1 MTTKSLNPLDASWL
15 LVESRETPM
24 HVGGLAIFQLPDDAP
39 EDFFLD
45 LMAEFRGTNSFAAPW
60 NQKLRQMSI
69 KGLMPTWESTDEVD
83 LEHHVRHAALP
94 QPGGEREL
102 GQLIA
107 RLHSQPLDL
116 TRPPWEFS
124 LIEGL
129 EHRRFAFYTK
139 MHHSLIDGIS
149 GMKMLVRSMSTD
161 RVESRR
167 LPAFW
172 SIGASSKA
180 KGKLKR
186 KLSKSTPAAAPT
198 TAHAVAEAW
207 GLIREQVTSVPGV
220 VRAFG
225 SMLGG
230 IAGKKDKMM
239 VPFDTP
245 SSIFNGRIKGQRRF
259 ATQIYAIERLRNLA
273 HAAGATLNDV
283 VLAICGGALRRFLL
297 ELDALPEKPLTTGIP
312 VSVRPKDDEGT
323 GNAITFIIATLA
335 TDVDDPLERL
345 HAITASTRLA
355 KNHVQSLPRQAMTQY
370 TMVLMAP
377 YIMGLV
383 TGVGGR
389 MRPMFN
395 ITISNVPGPE
405 DEMYFRGAKM
415 EATYPVSLVSHG
427 QALNITCQSYGGKLA
442 FGFTGCRDTLPHMQR
457 IATYTGEALAELE
470 AALVAASAKPV
481 KAPRRKLVRST
492 SSSTKPR
499 AAAKAKPPAKTSTA
513 RSSTKAG
520 TKSALK
526 AKPSAA
532 KRSSSAAAKS
542 TRSTSAAPV
551 KTESTGAGSKIA
563 ELTSA
568 RANPAAKPTAK
579 PRPATTAAKSTGPAK
594 ARSAVSARSSA
605 KAASAKPKAAV
616 KPKAAAKPKTA
627 TKPRAAAK
635 PKTAAKPKA
644 AVAAKT
650 GASKTK
656 AAPRQRKVA
665 TLKPVSR

>member
-69 KGLMPTWESTDEVD
+69 KGLMPAWESTDEVD

-129 EHRRFAFYTK
+129 ENRRFAFYTK

-161 RVESRR
+161 REESRR

-172 SIGASSKA
+172 SIGAGGKA

-186 KLSKSTPAAAPT
+186 KLSKSPPAAAPT

-230 IAGKKDKMM
+230 IVAKKDKMM

-259 ATQIYAIERLRNLA
+259 ATQIYAIDRLRNLA
-273 HAAGATLNDV
+273 HGAGATLNDV
-283 VLAICGGALRRFLL
+283 VLAICSGALRRFLL
-297 ELDALPEKPLTTGIP
+297 ELDALPEKSLTTGIP

-323 GNAITFIIATLA
+323 GNAITFIISTLA

-355 KNHVQSLPRQAMTQY
+355 KDHVQSLPRQAMTQY

-377 YIMGLV
+377 YMMSLV

-405 DEMYFRGAKM
+405 EELYFRGAKM

-457 IATYTGEALAELE
+457 IATYTGEALDELE
-470 AALVAASAKPV
+470 EALAAAAAKPV
-481 KAPRRKLVRST
+481 KAPRRKLARST
-492 SSSTKPR
+492 SSTTKPR
-499 AAAKAKPPAKTSTA
+499 AAAKAKSPAKTSTV
-513 RSSTKAG
+513 RSSTKTVA
-520 TKSALK
+520 KSAG
-526 AKPSAA
+526 
-532 KRSSSAAAKS
+532 S
-542 TRSTSAAPV
+542 T
-551 KTESTGAGSKIA
+551 
-563 ELTSA
+563 
-568 RANPAAKPTAK
+568 
-579 PRPATTAAKSTGPAK
+579 K
-594 ARSAVSARSSA
+594 ARSAASARPSA
-605 KAASAKPKAAV
+605 QAAVAKPKAAV
-616 KPKAAAKPKTA
+616 KPRAA
-627 TKPRAAAK
+627 TKPRA
-635 PKTAAKPKA
+635 TAKPKA
-644 AVAAKT
+644 PAKPAAAAAPKT
-650 GASKTK
+650 DASKTK
-656 AAPRQRKVA
+656 AAPRRRKVA